1 MIVKHKNSDSNDLD
15 SLIYDK
21 SVDKALKTLT
31 ILELFDIWVYNN
43 INIFLKIHNWLNII
57 NNTI

>member
-31 ILELFDIWVYNN
+31 ILELFDI
-43 INIFLKIHNWLNII
+43 
-57 NNTI
+57 